1 MVNDEEFIELT
12 PLHSFACNL
21 YRVMMN
27 YGGVLKLSQFEIAYL
42 STIGS
47 ICRPADYGF
56 PTIFAL
62 LQALPCTVTIK
73 LSRRKKNVIYLS
85 KKITGMCENSCL
97 QLVVKNIHNE
107 SFMLLYTFINSCRYD
122 ITANV
127 YISIV
132 VPRYRF

>member
-27 YGGVLKLSQFEIAYL
+27 YGGVLKLSQFETAYL

-47 ICRPADYGF
+47 VCKPTDYGF
-56 PTIFAL
+56 PTISTL
-62 LQALPCTVTIK
+62 LQALPCTITIN
-73 LSRRKKNVIYLS
+73 LSRRKKNVIYLN
-85 KKITGMCENSCL
+85 KKVTGMCEI
-97 QLVVKNIHNE
+97 VVFTICFKNIHNE
-107 SFMLLYTFINSCRYD
+107 NFISVYTFISSCSYC
-122 ITANV
+122 ITANIYV
-127 YISIV
+127 SIV